1 MDIQN
6 SEMRSII
13 FITASLGKGGAE
25 RVVTELANHLSDNGF
40 EIKIIILCYDEIVY
54 ELDDRVK
61 IINLAKEI
69 KINNG
74 LDLLF
79 KRAHVLRN
87 YIKNTCTKNEVY
99 IAFQDYV
106 ANISCLAMIGL
117 KNFLVVS
124 ERNDPLKSTLANKIL
139 KKILYFRANGFVFQ
153 TEDAK
158 SCFSKRIRNRSTVIA
173 NPIRRDLPK
182 IEKVNR
188 NKEIIAVGRLTS
200 QKNHIFLVKAFEKII
215 LDYPDATLV
224 IYGEGEIKDKI
235 DNFILIHG
243 IKNVRIM
250 NFTNEIHSKIADANI
265 FVMPSIFEGMPN
277 SLMEAMAIGV
287 PVIATNCRC
296 GGPRELIEDSKYGV
310 LINVNDEKA
319 LVESIIKIFND
330 QEYSENLRAAEQER
344 MQSYLIDEISNK
356 WIEFINSL
364 EKING

>member
-1 MDIQN
+1 MSMQDGKTRNIT
-6 SEMRSII
+6 

-25 RVVTELANHLSDNGF
+25 RVVVELANHLVGIGF

-54 ELDDRVK
+54 KLDDRVK

-74 LDLLF
+74 LDLLY

-87 YIKNTCTKNEVY
+87 CIKDTCTKNEVY

-117 KNFLVVS
+117 KNLLVVS

-139 KKILYFRANGFVFQ
+139 KKVLYFRANGFVFQ

-188 NKEIIAVGRLTS
+188 NKEIIAVGRLTP
-200 QKNHIFLVKAFEKII
+200 QKNHIFLVKAF
-215 LDYPDATLV
+215 
-224 IYGEGEIKDKI
+224 
-235 DNFILIHG
+235 
-243 IKNVRIM
+243 
-250 NFTNEIHSKIADANI
+250 
-265 FVMPSIFEGMPN
+265 
-277 SLMEAMAIGV
+277 
-287 PVIATNCRC
+287 
-296 GGPRELIEDSKYGV
+296 
-310 LINVNDEKA
+310 
-319 LVESIIKIFND
+319 
-330 QEYSENLRAAEQER
+330 
-344 MQSYLIDEISNK
+344 
-356 WIEFINSL
+356 
-364 EKING
+364 